1 MNIHKALPFG
11 NLTRFVRLSQKPLRR
26 YHDAIDL
33 EIGQQKRRVSPMSQK
48 ASRSPYSPILLGC
61 ILFSILI
68 LPYVDAQPRY
78 PKTIS
83 VLKMA
88 YEGEIRAFH
97 TYMAYAQKAN
107 SESYPNIANL
117 FVALATS
124 ERIHARNFR
133 TLLVELTADASDTQ
147 IPQIEVSSTKKN
159 LKKATK
165 VELNEVDTKY
175 PQFIDK
181 IESEHF
187 EAATRN
193 ITYAWKSE
201 MQHRDLIKKIQSGT
215 GMLFGLLA
223 KKIED
228 TPAQYF
234 VCQNC
239 GSTLTEFPKEACP
252 ICKGSVSRYKKLATS
267 Y

>member
-1 MNIHKALPFG
+1 MILPF
-11 NLTRFVRLSQKPLRR
+11 
-26 YHDAIDL
+26 
-33 EIGQQKRRVSPMSQK
+33 
-48 ASRSPYSPILLGC
+48 
-61 ILFSILI
+61 
-68 LPYVDAQPRY
+68 VDAQTRY

-107 SESYPNIANL
+107 SENYPNIANL

-124 ERIHARNFR
+124 ERIHARNFK
-133 TLLVELTADASDTQ
+133 TLLVELGVEVSEAQ
-147 IPQIEVSSTKKN
+147 IPQITVSSTKKN
-159 LKKATK
+159 IRKATK
-165 VELNEVDTKY
+165 VELSEIDTKY
-175 PQFIDK
+175 PQFIDN

-193 ITYAWKSE
+193 ITYAWLSE
-201 MQHRDLIKKIQSGT
+201 KQHRDLIEKIQSGT
-215 GMLFGLLA
+215 GMFFGLLA

-239 GSTLTEFPKEACP
+239 GSILTEFPKDACP

>member
-1 MNIHKALPFG
+1 MLQKG
-11 NLTRFVRLSQKPLRR
+11 N
-26 YHDAIDL
+26 
-33 EIGQQKRRVSPMSQK
+33 RV
-48 ASRSPYSPILLGC
+48 AYSLILLGC
-61 ILFSILI
+61 ILFSIFT
-68 LPYVDAQPRY
+68 LPFVDAQTRY

-107 SESYPNIANL
+107 SEDYPNIANL
-117 FVALATS
+117 FVALASS
-124 ERIHARNFR
+124 EWIHARNFR
-133 TLLVELTADASDTQ
+133 ILLAELGVEVSETQ
-147 IPQIEVSSTKKN
+147 VPQIKVSSTKKN

-165 VELNEVDTKY
+165 VELSEIDTKY
-175 PQFIDK
+175 PQFIDQ

-187 EAATRN
+187 EAAIRN
-193 ITYAWKSE
+193 ITYAWLSE
-201 MQHRDLIKKIQSGT
+201 KQHRDLIEKIRSGT

-228 TPAQYF
+228 SPAHYF

-239 GSTLTEFPKEACP
+239 GSTLTELPEDACP
-252 ICKGSVSRYKKLATS
+252 ICKGLVSQYKKLATR

>member
-1 MNIHKALPFG
+1 MLQKG
-11 NLTRFVRLSQKPLRR
+11 N
-26 YHDAIDL
+26 
-33 EIGQQKRRVSPMSQK
+33 RV
-48 ASRSPYSPILLGC
+48 PYSPILLGC
-61 ILFSILI
+61 ILFSIFI
-68 LPYVDAQPRY
+68 LPFVDAQTRY

-107 SESYPNIANL
+107 SEDYPNIANL
-117 FVALATS
+117 FVALASS
-124 ERIHARNFR
+124 EWIHARNFR
-133 TLLVELTADASDTQ
+133 TLLAELGVEVSETQ
-147 IPQIEVSSTKKN
+147 IPQIKVSSTKKN

-165 VELNEVDTKY
+165 VELSEIDTKY
-175 PQFIDK
+175 PQFIDQ

-193 ITYAWKSE
+193 ITYAWLSE
-201 MQHRDLIKKIQSGT
+201 KQHRDLIEKIRSGT

-228 TPAQYF
+228 SPAQYF

-239 GSTLTEFPKEACP
+239 GSTLTELPGEACP
-252 ICKGSVSRYKKLATS
+252 ICKGSVSRYKALKAV

>member
-1 MNIHKALPFG
+1 MSRKA
-11 NLTRFVRLSQKPLRR
+11 NRIS
-26 YHDAIDL
+26 
-33 EIGQQKRRVSPMSQK
+33 
-48 ASRSPYSPILLGC
+48 YSLILLGC
-61 ILFSILI
+61 ILFSMFT
-68 LPYVDAQPRY
+68 LPFVDAQTRY

-88 YEGEIRAFH
+88 YKGEIQAFH

-107 SESYPNIANL
+107 SENYPNIANL
-117 FVALATS
+117 FIALASS

-133 TLLVELTADASDTQ
+133 TLLVELGVEVSDTE
-147 IPQIEVSSTKKN
+147 IPQIKVSSTKKN

-165 VELNEVDTKY
+165 VELSEIDTKY

-181 IESEHF
+181 TESENHK
-187 EAATRN
+187 AATRS

-201 MQHRDLIKKIQSGT
+201 MQHRDLIKRIQSGT

-223 KKIED
+223 KKIEG
-228 TPAQYF
+228 TPTQYF

-252 ICKGSVSRYKKLATS
+252 ICKGSVSQYKKLATR